1 MVKME
6 DVAKYAGV
14 SKSTVSRVINN
25 KTVSRNNYNRI
36 IEAIEQ
42 LDYQPNKLAQS
53 LTTRTTGLIGMMV
66 YQPITTC
73 LAKAVQGF
81 EQAGLLS
88 VLVVVEKDRASLHQ
102 ASQKLR
108 HYGCDLIAIQSL
120 FHNGLFIHGQKN
132 KLSELTN
139 LLSCSAVR
147 LRTHYLYLPFNER
160 FND

>member
-132 KLSELTN
+132 KQSELTH
-139 LLSCSAVR
+139 LLSCSAVKK
-147 LRTHYLYLPFNER
+147 RTHYLYLPLN
-160 FND
+160 

>member
-6 DVAKYAGV
+6 DVARCAGV

-25 KTVSRNNYNRI
+25 KTVSKDNYNRI

-53 LTTRTTGLIGMMV
+53 LTTRTTGLIGVMV

-73 LAKAVQGF
+73 VAKALQRF

-88 VLVVVEKDRASLHQ
+88 VLVVIEKDRVSLHQ

-108 HYGCDLIAIQSL
+108 HYGCDLIAIQSQ
-120 FHNGLFIHGQKN
+120 FHNGLFIHAQKN
-132 KLSELTN
+132 KQSELTH
-139 LLSCSAVR
+139 LLSCSAAK
-147 LRTHYLYLPFNER
+147 LRTNYLYLPLN
-160 FND
+160 